1 MNRTKCRISTGL
13 LCLFTTACVFG
24 ADNVYNVHDYGARP
38 DGKTLCTKSIQKAID
53 ECAERGGG
61 TVYFPPGTFLSGT
74 LIMRSNVTLR
84 LDAGCRLL
92 GSTDLKDYPPI
103 VQAFRSYT
111 DNYTD
116 KSLIYGENVEHIT
129 IAGSGIIDG
138 QGGAFKGPY
147 KVRPYMIR
155 FIQCQNV
162 LVKDITIRNSPMWV
176 QHYLACDDVRI
187 DGITVRSRVS
197 GNNDGIDIDSC
208 HRVIISNCNVSS
220 GDDAIVL
227 KSTSARLCRN
237 VTVSNCV
244 LSSHCNALKM
254 GTESNGGFENI
265 VINGCTI
272 YDTRLAGVA
281 LEIVD
286 GGTMDRIVVSNI
298 TMNKVGAPIF
308 IRLGNRSRPFKKD
321 MEKPGMGVM
330 RNITISDI
338 ESTRANETGC
348 AISGLP
354 GHAIEN
360 VTLSNIRLSF
370 AGNGNKE
377 DAARAVPEKPTS
389 YPEYSMFGRLPAY
402 GFYCRHV
409 KGLKLLNVQLQL
421 AAADKR
427 HAIVL
432 DDVEDALIDSLDA
445 TFSAGAGSMVR
456 LTNIKGALIRGC
468 RPRTGTDTFLKL
480 EGEASEGVV
489 LVANDLSRVR
499 KMVEMASDVPKAA
512 LAEIANHVEQ
522 KSRKD

>member
-1 MNRTKCRISTGL
+1 MAL
-13 LCLFTTACVFG
+13 LCIFTTTCVFG
-24 ADNVYNVHDYGARP
+24 ADNTYDVRNYGAKP
-38 DGKTLCTKSIQKAID
+38 DGKTICTKSIQKAID
-53 ECAERGGG
+53 ECAKRGGG

-74 LIMRSNVTLR
+74 IYMKSNVTLR
-84 LDAGCRLL
+84 LDTGSILL
-92 GSTDLKDYPPI
+92 GSTNLKDYPPT

-116 KSLIYGENVEHIT
+116 KSLIYGENLQHIAIT
-129 IAGSGIIDG
+129 GSGIIDG
-138 QGGAFKGPY
+138 QGRPFKGPY

-155 FIQCQNV
+155 FIQCRNV
-162 LVKDITIRNSPMWV
+162 LVKDVTIQNSPMWV

-187 DGITVRSRVS
+187 DGITVRSRVN

-208 HRVIISNCNVSS
+208 HRVIISNCNISS

-227 KSTSARLCRN
+227 KSTSARPCRN
-237 VTVSNCV
+237 VVVSNCV

-265 VINGCTI
+265 VITGCTI

-338 ESTRANETGC
+338 ESTGANETGC

-427 HAIVL
+427 HAIVCE
-432 DDVEDALIDSLDA
+432 DVEDALIDSLDA
-445 TFSAGAGSMVR
+445 TFSAGASSMVR
-456 LTNIKGALIRGC
+456 LTNIKGAFIRGC
-468 RPRTGTDTFLKL
+468 RPPAGTGTFLKL
-480 EGEASEGVV
+480 EGAKSKGVT

-499 KMVEMASDVPKAA
+499 RVVEMASDVPKAA